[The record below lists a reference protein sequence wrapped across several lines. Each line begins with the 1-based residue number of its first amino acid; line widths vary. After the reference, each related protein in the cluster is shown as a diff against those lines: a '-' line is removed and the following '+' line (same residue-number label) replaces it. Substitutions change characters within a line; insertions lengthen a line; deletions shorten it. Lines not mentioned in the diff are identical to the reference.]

1 MINFANH
8 FSMLT
13 ICRLIIKTFHLDRN
27 CNNMKK
33 ILIAIA
39 SCLAI
44 MTLGAKTSTTRS
56 SKADIS
62 RNLQIFNAIYKELQ
76 TNYVDTIDADAT
88 MQTAIRAMLSTIDP
102 YTEYYPADNQDEIT
116 SISAGQYAGIG
127 SVIMKRDNG
136 VMIHRPQWNTPSRNA
151 GVRHGDVILSI
162 DDWEV
167 TPDADVTE
175 VSKRLRG
182 QAGTHV
188 TVNVKRPYVEDS
200 LLSFDIV
207 RGAIK
212 VDPLP
217 WYGMLDDSI
226 GFIKLTTFNESS
238 AEAVKDAV
246 IALKANSGLKGI
258 VLDLRD
264 NGGGLLESAVQIVGN
279 FVDKGT
285 EVVRTKYNDSTN
297 VKVYR
302 TPKKPIDT
310 KIPLAVLI
318 NEGTASAAEIV
329 SGSLQDLDRAVVI
342 GQRSYGKGLVQNTR
356 PIPFD
361 GLFKVTVARYYI
373 PSGRLIQAI
382 DYSHRD
388 ENGRVTR
395 IPDSLTTVFQTK
407 HGREVRDGGGITP
420 DVKVAV
426 PDGNR
431 LLYNIVGDFWSF
443 DFANK
448 YAALHDSASV
458 EDPTEFVVTDTV
470 FEEFKKFIDPDKF
483 KYDRLCE
490 SGIKYLRDAAKVEG
504 YMNDSVAAEFDRLE
518 AMLKH
523 DLNHDLDFN
532 REAIVEILDAEIA
545 DRYFSDGELVRRTVS
560 RGDAEVDSARAILSD
575 RVRYKTILNQK

>member
-1 MINFANH
+1 
-8 FSMLT
+8 
-13 ICRLIIKTFHLDRN
+13 
-27 CNNMKK
+27 MKK
-33 ILIAIA
+33 ILIVIA
-39 SCLAI
+39 SCLAMI
-44 MTLGAKTSTTRS
+44 TIVAKTSPTRS
-56 SKADIS
+56 SKSDIS
-62 RNLQIFNAIYKELQ
+62 RNLQIFNAVYKELQ
-76 TNYVDTIDADAT
+76 TQYVDTIDADAT

-127 SVIMKRDNG
+127 SVIMKRGND
-136 VMIHRPQWNTPSRNA
+136 VIIHRPQWDTPSRRA
-151 GVRHGDVILSI
+151 GVRHGDVILAI
-162 DDWEV
+162 DGWTV
-167 TPDADVTE
+167 TPDADVAE

-188 TVNVKRPYVEDS
+188 KVDVRRPYTEDS
-200 LLSFDIV
+200 LLTLDIV

-217 WYGMLDDSI
+217 WFGMLGDSI
-226 GFIKLTTFNESS
+226 GFIRLTTFNEHS
-238 AEAVKDAV
+238 AEAVKNAV
-246 IALKANSGLKGI
+246 LSLKTNPGLKGI
-258 VLDLRD
+258 ILDLRD

-285 EVVRTKYNDSTN
+285 EIVRTRSNDSTN
-297 VKVYR
+297 VKIYR
-302 TPKKPIDT
+302 TPKKPVDT

-318 NEGTASAAEIV
+318 NEGTASSAEIV

-342 GQRSYGKGLVQNTR
+342 GQRSYGKGLVQSTR
-356 PIPFD
+356 PIPYD

-395 IPDSLTTVFQTK
+395 IPDSLTNVFLTK

-420 DVKVAV
+420 DVKVPV

-443 DFANK
+443 DFANR
-448 YAALHDSASV
+448 YAASHDSLSV
-458 EDPTEFVVTDTV
+458 GDPAEFVITDTI
-470 FEEFKKFIDPDKF
+470 FDEFKAFIDPDKF

-490 SGIKYLRDAAKVEG
+490 NGIKFLREAAESEG
-504 YMNDSVAAEFDRLE
+504 YMNDSVAAEFTRLE
-518 AMLKH
+518 ALLKH
-523 DLNHDLDFN
+523 DLNHDLDHN
-532 REAIVEILDAEIA
+532 RDAIVDILDAELA
-545 DRYFSDGELVRRTVS
+545 DRYFSDAELTRRSVIK
-560 RGDAEVDSARAILSD
+560 GDAEVDSAREILADPS
-575 RVRYKTILNQK
+575 RYKMILNQK

>member
-1 MINFANH
+1 
-8 FSMLT
+8 
-13 ICRLIIKTFHLDRN
+13 
-27 CNNMKK
+27 MKK
-33 ILIAIA
+33 ILIVIA

-44 MTLGAKTSTTRS
+44 ITIGAKTSPTRS
-56 SKADIS
+56 SKADIA

-76 TNYVDTIDADAT
+76 TQYVDTIDADAT

-116 SISAGQYAGIG
+116 SISSGQYAGIG
-127 SVIMKRDNG
+127 SVILKRDKN
-136 VMIHRPQWNTPSRNA
+136 VIIHRPQWDTPSRRA
-151 GVRHGDVILSI
+151 GVRHGDVIVAV
-162 DDWEV
+162 DGWEV
-167 TPDADVTE
+167 TPDADVSE

-188 TVNVKRPYVEDS
+188 KVDVRRPYAEDS

-212 VDPLP
+212 VDPMP
-217 WYGMLDDSI
+217 WYGMLEDSV
-226 GFIKLTTFNESS
+226 GFIRLTTFNENS
-238 AEAVKDAV
+238 AEAVKNAV
-246 IALKANSGLKGI
+246 LDLKTNPGLKGI

-285 EVVRTKYNDSTN
+285 EIVRTKYNDSTN
-297 VKVYR
+297 VKIYR

-318 NEGTASAAEIV
+318 NDGTASAAEIV

-342 GQRSYGKGLVQNTR
+342 GQRSFGKGLVQHTR
-356 PIPFD
+356 PMPYD

-395 IPDSLTTVFQTK
+395 IPDSLTTVFRTL

-420 DVKVAV
+420 DLKVEL
-426 PDGNR
+426 PEGNR
-431 LLYNIVGDFWSF
+431 LLFNIVNDFWSF
-443 DFANK
+443 DFANR
-448 YAALHDSASV
+448 YASLHDSTEV
-458 EDPTEFVVTDTV
+458 GGPTEFAVGDTI
-470 FEEFKKFIDPDKF
+470 FEEFKRYIDPEKF

-490 SGIKYLRDAAKVEG
+490 SGIKYLRDAAKSEG

-523 DLNHDLDFN
+523 DLNHDLDHN
-532 REAIVEILDAEIA
+532 RKAIIEILDSEIA
-545 DRYFSDGELVRRTVS
+545 DRYFSDADLTRRTVS
-560 RGDAEVDSARAILSD
+560 KGDADVDSARVILSNPS
-575 RVRYKTILNQK
+575 RYKSILNLK

>member
-1 MINFANH
+1 
-8 FSMLT
+8 
-13 ICRLIIKTFHLDRN
+13 
-27 CNNMKK
+27 MKK
-33 ILIAIA
+33 ILIVIA
-39 SCLAI
+39 SCLLI
-44 MTLGAKTSTTRS
+44 IISSGAKSSITRS

-76 TNYVDTIDADAT
+76 TQYVDTIDADAT

-127 SVIMKRDNG
+127 SVIMKRDNE
-136 VMIHRPQWNTPSRNA
+136 VIIHRPQWDTPSRRA
-151 GVRHGDVILSI
+151 GVRHGDVILAV
-162 DDWEV
+162 DDWTV
-167 TPDADVTE
+167 PADADVSE

-188 TVNVKRPYVEDS
+188 KVYVRRPYAEDS

-212 VDPLP
+212 VDPMP
-217 WYGMLDDSI
+217 WYGMLADSI
-226 GFIKLTTFNESS
+226 GFIRLTTFNENS
-238 AEAVKDAV
+238 AEAVRDAV
-246 IALKANSGLKGI
+246 LSLKTHPGLKGI
-258 VLDLRD
+258 ILDLRD

-285 EVVRTKYNDSTN
+285 EIVRTKYSDSTN
-297 VKVYR
+297 VKIYR

-318 NEGTASAAEIV
+318 NDGTASAAEIV

-342 GQRSYGKGLVQNTR
+342 GQRSFGKGLVQNTR
-356 PIPFD
+356 PIPYD

-395 IPDSLTTVFQTK
+395 IPDSLTNVFHTRL
-407 HGREVRDGGGITP
+407 GREVRDGGGITP
-420 DVKVAV
+420 DIKVDV
-426 PDGNR
+426 LEGNR

-443 DFANK
+443 DFANR
-448 YAALHDSASV
+448 YASLHDSASV
-458 EDPTEFVVTDTV
+458 GGPDEFEISDTI
-470 FEEFKKFIDPDKF
+470 FDEFKKFIAPNKF

-490 SGIKYLRDAAKVEG
+490 NGIKYLREAAESEG
-504 YMNDSVAAEFDRLE
+504 YMNDSVAAEFRRLE
-518 AMLKH
+518 SMLKH
-523 DLNHDLDFN
+523 DLNHDLDHN
-532 REAIVEILDAEIA
+532 RKAITEILSSEIA
-545 DRYFSDGELVRRTVS
+545 DRYYSDADLTRMSVS
-560 RGDAEVDSARAILSD
+560 RGDAEVDSAKAVLSD
-575 RVRYKTILNQK
+575 RARYKSILKQK

>member
-1 MINFANH
+1 
-8 FSMLT
+8 
-13 ICRLIIKTFHLDRN
+13 
-27 CNNMKK
+27 MKK
-33 ILIAIA
+33 ILIVIA

-44 MTLGAKTSTTRS
+44 ITIGAKTSPTRS
-56 SKADIS
+56 SKADIA
-62 RNLQIFNAIYKELQ
+62 RNLQIFNSIYKELQ
-76 TNYVDTIDADAT
+76 TQYVDSIDADAT

-116 SISAGQYAGIG
+116 SISSGQYAGIG
-127 SVIMKRDNG
+127 SVIMKRDKD
-136 VMIHRPQWNTPSRNA
+136 VIIHRPQWDTPSRRA
-151 GVRHGDVILSI
+151 GVRHGDVILAI
-162 DDWEV
+162 DGWEL
-167 TPDADVTE
+167 TPDADVSE

-188 TVNVKRPYVEDS
+188 KVDVRRPFTEDS

-212 VDPLP
+212 VDPMP

-226 GFIKLTTFNESS
+226 GFIRLTTFNENS
-238 AEAVKDAV
+238 AEAVKNAV
-246 IALKANSGLKGI
+246 LNLKTNPGLKGI
-258 VLDLRD
+258 ILDLRD

-285 EVVRTKYNDSTN
+285 EIVRTKSNDSTN
-297 VKVYR
+297 VKIYR

-318 NEGTASAAEIV
+318 NDGTASAAEIV

-342 GQRSYGKGLVQNTR
+342 GQRSFGKGLVQHTR
-356 PIPFD
+356 PVPYD

-395 IPDSLTTVFQTK
+395 IPDSLTNVFRTL

-420 DVKVAV
+420 DLKVEL
-426 PDGNR
+426 PEGNR
-431 LLYNIVGDFWSF
+431 LLYNIVNDFWSF
-443 DFANK
+443 DFANR
-448 YAALHDSASV
+448 YASQHDSAEIGSV
-458 EDPTEFVVTDTV
+458 TEFVVGDTI
-470 FEEFKKFIDPDKF
+470 FEEFKRFIDPEKF

-490 SGIKYLRDAAKVEG
+490 NGIKFLRDAAKSEG

-518 AMLKH
+518 NMLKH
-523 DLNHDLDFN
+523 DLNHDLDHN
-532 REAIVEILDAEIA
+532 RAAIIDILDSEIS
-545 DRYFSDGELVRRTVS
+545 DRYFSEADMTRRTVS
-560 RGDAEVDSARAILSD
+560 RGDADVDSARVILSNPA
-575 RVRYKTILNQK
+575 RYKSILNLK

>member
-1 MINFANH
+1 
-8 FSMLT
+8 
-13 ICRLIIKTFHLDRN
+13 
-27 CNNMKK
+27 MKK
-33 ILIAIA
+33 ILIVIA
-39 SCLAI
+39 SCLLI
-44 MTLGAKTSTTRS
+44 IISSGAKSSTTRS

-76 TNYVDTIDADAT
+76 TQYVDTIDADAT

-127 SVIMKRDNG
+127 SVIMKRDNE
-136 VMIHRPQWNTPSRNA
+136 VIIHRPQWDTPSRRA
-151 GVRHGDVILSI
+151 GVRHGDVILAV
-162 DDWEV
+162 DDWTV
-167 TPDADVTE
+167 PADADVSE

-188 TVNVKRPYVEDS
+188 KVYVRRPYAEDS

-212 VDPLP
+212 VDPMP
-217 WYGMLDDSI
+217 WYGMLADSI
-226 GFIKLTTFNESS
+226 GFIRLTTFNENS
-238 AEAVKDAV
+238 AEAVRDAV
-246 IALKANSGLKGI
+246 LSLKTHPGLKGI
-258 VLDLRD
+258 ILDLRD

-285 EVVRTKYNDSTN
+285 EIVRTKYSDSTN
-297 VKVYR
+297 VKIYR

-318 NEGTASAAEIV
+318 NDGTASAAEIV

-342 GQRSYGKGLVQNTR
+342 GQRSFGKGLVQNTR
-356 PIPFD
+356 PIPYD

-395 IPDSLTTVFQTK
+395 IPDSLTNVFHTRL
-407 HGREVRDGGGITP
+407 GREVRDGGGITP
-420 DVKVAV
+420 DIKVDV
-426 PDGNR
+426 PEGNR

-443 DFANK
+443 DFANR
-448 YAALHDSASV
+448 YASLHDSASV
-458 EDPTEFVVTDTV
+458 GGPDEFEISDTI
-470 FEEFKKFIDPDKF
+470 FAEFKKFIDPNKF

-490 SGIKYLRDAAKVEG
+490 NGIKYLREAAESEG
-504 YMNDSVAAEFDRLE
+504 YMNDSVAAEFRRLE
-518 AMLKH
+518 SMLKH
-523 DLNHDLDFN
+523 DLNHDLDHN
-532 REAIVEILDAEIA
+532 RKAITEILSSEIA
-545 DRYFSDGELVRRTVS
+545 DRYYSEADLTRMSVS
-560 RGDAEVDSARAILSD
+560 RGDAEVDSAKAVLSD
-575 RVRYKTILNQK
+575 RARYKSILKQK

>member
-1 MINFANH
+1 
-8 FSMLT
+8 
-13 ICRLIIKTFHLDRN
+13 
-27 CNNMKK
+27 MKK
-33 ILIAIA
+33 ILIVIA
-39 SCLAI
+39 SCLLI
-44 MTLGAKTSTTRS
+44 IISSGAKSSITRS

-76 TNYVDTIDADAT
+76 TQYVDTIDADAT

-127 SVIMKRDNG
+127 SVIMKRDNE
-136 VMIHRPQWNTPSRNA
+136 VIIHRPQWDTPSRRA
-151 GVRHGDVILSI
+151 GVRHGDVILAV
-162 DDWEV
+162 DDWTV
-167 TPDADVTE
+167 PADADVSE

-188 TVNVKRPYVEDS
+188 KVYVRRPYAEDS

-212 VDPLP
+212 VDPMP
-217 WYGMLDDSI
+217 WYGMLADSI
-226 GFIKLTTFNESS
+226 GFIRLTTFNENS
-238 AEAVKDAV
+238 AEAVRDAV
-246 IALKANSGLKGI
+246 LSLKTHPGLKGI
-258 VLDLRD
+258 ILDLRD

-285 EVVRTKYNDSTN
+285 EIVRTKYSDSTN
-297 VKVYR
+297 VKIYR

-318 NEGTASAAEIV
+318 NDGTASAAEIV

-342 GQRSYGKGLVQNTR
+342 GQRSFGKGLVQNTR
-356 PIPFD
+356 PIPYD

-395 IPDSLTTVFQTK
+395 IPDSLTNVFHTRL
-407 HGREVRDGGGITP
+407 GREVRDGGGITP
-420 DVKVAV
+420 DIKVDV
-426 PDGNR
+426 LEGNR

-443 DFANK
+443 DFANR
-448 YAALHDSASV
+448 YASLHDSASV
-458 EDPTEFVVTDTV
+458 GGPDEFEISDTI
-470 FEEFKKFIDPDKF
+470 FDEFKKFIDPNKF

-490 SGIKYLRDAAKVEG
+490 NGIKYLREAAESEG
-504 YMNDSVAAEFDRLE
+504 YMNDSVAAEFRRLE
-518 AMLKH
+518 SMLKH
-523 DLNHDLDFN
+523 DLNHDLDHN
-532 REAIVEILDAEIA
+532 RKAITEILSSEIA
-545 DRYFSDGELVRRTVS
+545 DRYYSDADLTRMSDS
-560 RGDAEVDSARAILSD
+560 RGDAEVDSAKAVLSD
-575 RVRYKTILNQK
+575 RARYKSILKQK

>member
-1 MINFANH
+1 
-8 FSMLT
+8 
-13 ICRLIIKTFHLDRN
+13 
-27 CNNMKK
+27 MKK
-33 ILIAIA
+33 ILIVIA

-44 MTLGAKTSTTRS
+44 ITIGAKTSPTRS
-56 SKADIS
+56 SKADIA

-76 TNYVDTIDADAT
+76 TQYVDTIDADAT

-116 SISAGQYAGIG
+116 SISSGQYAGIG
-127 SVIMKRDNG
+127 SVIMKRDKN
-136 VMIHRPQWNTPSRNA
+136 VIIHRPQWDTPSRRA
-151 GVRHGDVILSI
+151 GVRHGDVILAI

-167 TPDADVTE
+167 TPDADVSE

-182 QAGTHV
+182 QAATHV
-188 TVNVKRPYVEDS
+188 KVDVRRPFAEDS
-200 LLSFDIV
+200 LLTFDIV

-212 VDPLP
+212 VDPMP

-226 GFIKLTTFNESS
+226 GFIRLTTFNESS
-238 AEAVKDAV
+238 AEAVKNAV
-246 IALKANSGLKGI
+246 LDLKTNPGLKGI
-258 VLDLRD
+258 ILDLRD

-285 EVVRTKYNDSTN
+285 EIVRTKYNDSTN
-297 VKVYR
+297 VKIYR

-318 NEGTASAAEIV
+318 NDGTASAAEIV

-342 GQRSYGKGLVQNTR
+342 GQRSFGKGLVQHTR
-356 PIPFD
+356 PMPYD

-395 IPDSLTTVFQTK
+395 IPDSLTTVFHTAR
-407 HGREVRDGGGITP
+407 GREVRDGGGITP
-420 DVKVAV
+420 DIKVNV

-431 LLYNIVGDFWSF
+431 LLYNIVNDFWSF
-443 DFANK
+443 DFANR
-448 YAALHDSASV
+448 YASQHDSASV
-458 EDPTEFVVTDTV
+458 GSAKDFVVGDTI
-470 FEEFKKFIDPDKF
+470 FEEFKRYIDPDKF

-490 SGIKYLRDAAKVEG
+490 SGIKYLREAAKSEG
-504 YMNDSVAAEFDRLE
+504 YMNDSVEAEFNRLE

-523 DLNHDLDFN
+523 DLNHDLDHN
-532 REAIVEILDAEIA
+532 REAIIEILDSEIS
-545 DRYFSDGELVRRTVS
+545 DRYFSEADLTRRSVS
-560 RGDAEVDSARAILSD
+560 RGDADVDSARAVLSD
-575 RVRYKTILNQK
+575 QARYKSILNLK

>member
-1 MINFANH
+1 
-8 FSMLT
+8 
-13 ICRLIIKTFHLDRN
+13 
-27 CNNMKK
+27 MKK
-33 ILIAIA
+33 ILIVIA
-39 SCLAI
+39 SCLLI
-44 MTLGAKTSTTRS
+44 IISSGAKSSITRS

-76 TNYVDTIDADAT
+76 TQYVDTIDADAT

-127 SVIMKRDNG
+127 SVIMKRDNE
-136 VMIHRPQWNTPSRNA
+136 VIIHRPQWDTPSRRA
-151 GVRHGDVILSI
+151 GVRHGDVILAV
-162 DDWEV
+162 DDWTV
-167 TPDADVTE
+167 PADADVSE

-188 TVNVKRPYVEDS
+188 KVYVRRPYAEDS

-212 VDPLP
+212 VDPMP
-217 WYGMLDDSI
+217 WYGMLADSI
-226 GFIKLTTFNESS
+226 GFIRLTTFNENS
-238 AEAVKDAV
+238 AEAVRDAV
-246 IALKANSGLKGI
+246 LSLKTHPGLKGI
-258 VLDLRD
+258 ILDLRD

-285 EVVRTKYNDSTN
+285 EIVRTKYSDSTN
-297 VKVYR
+297 VKIYR

-318 NEGTASAAEIV
+318 NDGTASAAEIV
-329 SGSLQDLDRAVVI
+329 SGSLQDLDRAVGI
-342 GQRSYGKGLVQNTR
+342 GQRSFGKGLVQNTR
-356 PIPFD
+356 PIPYD

-395 IPDSLTTVFQTK
+395 IPDSLTNVFHTRL
-407 HGREVRDGGGITP
+407 GREVRDGGGITP
-420 DVKVAV
+420 DIKVDV
-426 PDGNR
+426 LEGNR

-443 DFANK
+443 DFANR
-448 YAALHDSASV
+448 YASLHDSASV
-458 EDPTEFVVTDTV
+458 GGPDEFEISDTI
-470 FEEFKKFIDPDKF
+470 FDEFKKFIDPNKF

-490 SGIKYLRDAAKVEG
+490 NGIKYLREAAESEG
-504 YMNDSVAAEFDRLE
+504 YMNDSVAAEFRRLE
-518 AMLKH
+518 SMLKH
-523 DLNHDLDFN
+523 DLNHDLDHN
-532 REAIVEILDAEIA
+532 RKAITEILSSEIA
-545 DRYFSDGELVRRTVS
+545 DRYYSDADLTRMSVS
-560 RGDAEVDSARAILSD
+560 RGDAEVDSAKAVLSD
-575 RVRYKTILNQK
+575 RARYKSILKQK